1 MNELLVAVFD
11 SEDAAL
17 KGMQTL
23 EHLHEEGGLSLYAW
37 ALIVRGRDGNISV
50 KQQSDPSPLG
60 TALGLLTGG
69 LIGILGGPA
78 ASAVAASLGGYV
90 GLLADG
96 AHHGVDLK
104 FMDEVR
110 KTLGTG
116 KAAVLADIEESW
128 TSLLEPRLKKQG
140 GTVFRQFRT
149 DVVESQFLQE
159 SKALQEQ
166 LQVLEH
172 DVVSANAANREAL
185 QKGIRDVKQRLEA
198 IRDRA
203 KAEIDRRKTE
213 ADLKAKVLRRQA
225 ETAAED
231 AKARIKK
238 RIADAEA
245 DFEVRQKRLAH
256 AGDQAVELSLRP
268 D

>member
-11 SEDAAL
+11 SEDAAVM
-17 KGMQTL
+17 GMRTL
-23 EHLHEEGGLSLYAW
+23 EHLHEEGGISLYAW

-96 AHHGVDLK
+96 ARHGVDLK
-104 FMDEVR
+104 FMDDVG
-110 KTLGTG
+110 KTLGVG
-116 KAAVLADIEESW
+116 KAAVLAEIEESW

-140 GTVFRQFRT
+140 GTVLRQFRT
-149 DVVESQFLQE
+149 DAVDDQLLQE
-159 SKALQEQ
+159 SNALQEQ
-166 LQVLEH
+166 LKVLKA
-172 DVVSANAANREAL
+172 DVASANAANKEAFE
-185 QKGIRDVKQRLEA
+185 KSIRDVKQQLET

-203 KAEIDRRKTE
+203 RAEIDRRKAET
-213 ADLKAKVLRRQA
+213 DLKVETLRRQA
-225 ETAAED
+225 STAAEN
-231 AKARIKK
+231 AKALIKK

-245 DFEVRQKRLAH
+245 DFEIRQKRLAQ
-256 AGDQAVELSLRP
+256 AREQAVELTLRP